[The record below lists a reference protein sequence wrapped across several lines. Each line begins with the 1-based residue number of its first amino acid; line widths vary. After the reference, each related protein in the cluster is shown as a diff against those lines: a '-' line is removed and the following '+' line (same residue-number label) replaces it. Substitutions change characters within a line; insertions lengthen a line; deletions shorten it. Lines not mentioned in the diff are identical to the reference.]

1 MGRQRARAE
10 MARRGQTLYDV
21 LGVSPTTSAADI
33 RSAYHDLA
41 KRFHPDRH
49 EGNTLADLATEKL
62 ASINAA
68 YEVLSD
74 PQRRAAYDAELA
86 QNSQQPRPRPRAEVM
101 LVRAIVLIVALVILV
116 RVGPILVRALWNLM
130 RMLWESAGLL
140 RGTPL
145 YAVLF
150 LAGVG
155 GAVLFV
161 LRRAK
166 ARRRK

>member
-1 MGRQRARAE
+1 MG
-10 MARRGQTLYDV
+10 RRGQTLYDV
-21 LGVSPTTSAADI
+21 LGVSQTASATEI
-33 RSAYHDLA
+33 RTAYRELA
-41 KRFHPDRH
+41 TRYHPDRH
-49 EGNTLADLATEKL
+49 DGNTLADLATEKL

-86 QNSQQPRPRPRAEVM
+86 QNSPQPGPRPRAEVV
-101 LVRAIVLIVALVILV
+101 LVRAVVVIVALVILV

-150 LAGVG
+150 LASVG
-155 GAVLFV
+155 GAVWFV